1 MVPSSKSIFFVFRLP
16 LNLLVGLFVSCN
28 LFAQV
33 QQQNASGITTVFKQ
47 LQQVTNAWVNP
58 IMNAATD
65 LFWLLATIEFA
76 WAGISYLREHDI
88 GGLFIALVRR
98 ILIIGFFAAVLING
112 HTWIPA
118 IINSFVQ
125 IGSNASG
132 LPVQLD
138 PAAMLADGLKIVN
151 QLGNTI
157 QFAGLFTN
165 PGAALMTVA
174 VSLIVMAAYV
184 LIVFHYLVTKLESII
199 LLSAGY
205 VFVGFGGHSST
216 RPYLERYIS
225 LALGT
230 GVRLM
235 VIYLMLGAFH
245 SLSQQWVQDM
255 GGFTAQQSFDTL
267 FPTLCAIVLYAL
279 ASWKIPKLCGS
290 LASGSLGMGAG
301 DLIGPMVTGAELAA
315 TAAVMAATIASGMG
329 APAAVAEGAAE
340 SSLLVENITVDAAG
354 AAGGVGGGAEGFA
367 GAANYPGPPPDD
379 FSPHGGSSGAPN
391 YPGPPP
397 DDSYVDLRPGSDGVY
412 DAQPVGS
419 ALQRTSA
426 DVARGGGDMGS
437 PGDAPGGLESDQG
450 SATAASSGNG
460 RFSYART
467 EARSS
472 SWYRESDSARMRGR
486 RGIRVRAPRNDG
498 AGHVPPPQIRMDGE

>member
-1 MVPSSKSIFFVFRLP
+1 MVRSFSKPRFSVVPLYVVAGTLCCCPSF
-16 LNLLVGLFVSCN
+16 GQ
-28 LFAQV
+28 A
-33 QQQNASGITTVFKQ
+33 QQQNASGITTVFQQ
-47 LQQVTNAWVNP
+47 LQQATNAWVNP

-65 LFWLLATIEFA
+65 LFWLLAAIEFA
-76 WAGISYLREHDI
+76 WAGLSYFREHDI
-88 GGLFIALVRR
+88 GGLFMALIRR
-98 ILIIGFFAAVLING
+98 ILIVGFFAAVLING

-118 IINSFVQ
+118 IINSLVQ

-132 LPVQLD
+132 LPMQLD
-138 PAAMLADGLKIVN
+138 PAAMLADGLAIVN

-174 VSLIVMAAYV
+174 VSLIVMASYV

-216 RPYLERYIS
+216 RPYLERYIA
-225 LALGT
+225 LAVGT

-245 SLSQQWVQDM
+245 ALSQQWVQDM
-255 GGFTAQQSFDTL
+255 SAFTAQQSFDTL

-301 DLIGPMVTGAELAA
+301 DLIGPMITGAELAA
-315 TAAVMAATIASGMG
+315 TTAIMAATAASGVG
-329 APAAVAEGAAE
+329 APATMAEGAAE

-354 AAGGVGGGAEGFA
+354 AAGGMAGGGAEGFA
-367 GAANYPGPPPDD
+367 GGASYPGPPPPDD
-379 FSPHGGSSGAPN
+379 FPGSGGGAAN

-397 DDSYVDLRPGSDGVY
+397 DDSYVDLRPGSGGVY
-412 DAQPVGS
+412 EAEPVSS
-419 ALQRTSA
+419 ALQRTSPNGRSYSEAGLPNTNAGGPTYDITA
-426 DVARGGGDMGS
+426 DSD
-437 PGDAPGGLESDQG
+437 PGAPGGR
-450 SATAASSGNG
+450 T
-460 RFSYART
+460 SYTRM
-467 EARSS
+467 EARNS
-472 SWYRESDSARMRGR
+472 SWYRETDYSRFPGR
-486 RGIRVRAPRNDG
+486 RGMRFPAPKNDG
-498 AGHVPPPQIRMDGE
+498 AAHVPPPQIRMDGGE

>member
-1 MVPSSKSIFFVFRLP
+1 MVRSFSKALLFLRSPIFLALGIGLSSSS
-16 LNLLVGLFVSCN
+16 LL
-28 LFAQV
+28 AQT
-33 QQQNASGITTVFKQ
+33 QQNASGVTKVFKV
-47 LQQVTNAWVNP
+47 LQQSTSAWINP

-76 WAGISYLREHDI
+76 WAGLSYLREHDI

-98 ILIIGFFAAVLING
+98 ILIIGFFAAVLIKG
-112 HTWIPA
+112 HQWIPL
-118 IINSFVQ
+118 IIGSFVQ

-132 LPVQLD
+132 LPQQLD
-138 PAAMLADGLKIVN
+138 PAAMLADGLSIVN

-205 VFVGFGGHSST
+205 VFVGFGGHSAT
-216 RPYLERYIS
+216 RPYLERYIA
-225 LALGT
+225 LAVGT

-255 GGFTAQQSFDTL
+255 SGFTAQQSFDTL

-290 LASGSLGMGAG
+290 LASGSLGMGGG
-301 DLIGPMVTGAELAA
+301 DLLGPMVTGAELAA
-315 TAAVMAATIASGMG
+315 TAALMAGTAAVT
-329 APAAVAEGAAE
+329 APAALAEGAAE
-340 SSLLVENITVDAAG
+340 SSLLVENITVDAG
-354 AAGGVGGGAEGFA
+354 GLAGGMGGPAEGFA

-379 FSPHGGSSGAPN
+379 FSPRGGSGAAAN

-397 DDSYVDLRPGSDGVY
+397 DDSFVDLRPGSDGVY
-412 DAQPVGS
+412 DAEPVGS
-419 ALQRTSA
+419 ALKRASA
-426 DVARGGGDMGS
+426 DVT
-437 PGDAPGGLESDQG
+437 PGNENVPV
-450 SATAASSGNG
+450 SSGNG
-460 RFSYART
+460 PTYSVGGEADPPAGNAPGNRFSYTRM
-467 EARSS
+467 ESKSS
-472 SWYRESDSARMRGR
+472 SWYRDSDSARMRGR
-486 RGIRVRAPRNDG
+486 RGIRIPAPNNDG